1 MKYLLLF
8 LLAIQTSFAK
18 PLFSSHC
25 EDKIIELINNSQKNI
40 NVAVYS
46 ISNDNIIEALIQAK
60 QRNVEITILTDKI
73 QVSNQKTFTK
83 LEKLVASK
91 INFKVNSVCN
101 IMHDKFAIFDNK
113 HAIAGSFNWTNPA
126 SKKNAE
132 DCKPTKSKVDIKT
145 YQARFQELWKIN
157 SQKYSD
163 CFLKNIRKP
172 RLACKHL

>member
-1 MKYLLLF
+1 
-8 LLAIQTSFAK
+8 
-18 PLFSSHC
+18 
-25 EDKIIELINNSQKNI
+25 
-40 NVAVYS
+40 
-46 ISNDNIIEALIQAK
+46 
-60 QRNVEITILTDKI
+60 
-73 QVSNQKTFTK
+73 
-83 LEKLVASK
+83 
-91 INFKVNSVCN
+91 
-101 IMHDKFAIFDNK
+101 MHDKFAIFDNK

-126 SKKNAE
+126 SNKNAE